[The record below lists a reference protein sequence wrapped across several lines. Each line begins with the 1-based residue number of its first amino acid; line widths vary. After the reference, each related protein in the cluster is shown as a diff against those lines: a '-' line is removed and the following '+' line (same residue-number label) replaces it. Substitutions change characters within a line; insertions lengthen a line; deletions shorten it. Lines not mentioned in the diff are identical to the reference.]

1 MTDMKVGTGFGSLLN
16 KVGSGKAN
24 SEEIAEEA
32 GFMISLQKASVSDVG
47 NRSQSYT
54 AQYDSDTIAYSDTG
68 QAQQAQQTQQAGS
81 TPKDNAQQ
89 AAESV
94 NQGQAPTDNGQTAE
108 NGSTQVT
115 DSQIKEA
122 IKEITGEQP
131 SETMLQH
138 AKKFLENLKGD
149 VNLQEKLKNLLAQAI
164 HSAFQ
169 KLQDP
174 EAQEEEFTKKI
185 LEFLEKLLE
194 SMNKDGKKNP
204 LESGS
209 SDGTIEG
216 VLMQMLANM
225 VRQMQNEYGEGDTA
239 YAVTVEA
246 QVVTAVEAAVQ
257 VDVYENT
264 AVSQMPAE
272 ETAANTDTPVVQ
284 TDISETTQGVS
295 ANPVTDGFEAPTE
308 TTALDDAAYEQIAKE
323 VYAEVYAEAY
333 TEVSV
338 QMTVTAA
345 AAENVQKP
353 QLEVEPVD
361 SVALN
366 RIRTAVAKKSESS
379 ESELEELK
387 RLFALEPKKVKEKPE
402 EEEAEEESEETEGS
416 SQNQTAGNK
425 QVKTAGTQDIS
436 KFGEKLG
443 VESVTATEK
452 TDTAAVAKGFTLSEA
467 GVKQVLSQVVTET
480 LNNLPQQQG
489 EKSITMTL
497 NPETLGRITIRMVEN
512 AGRME
517 VVVAAHNK
525 DTADL
530 LAQRLDGMESM
541 MKQSGTQLE
550 KCQVVYEPEQND
562 KAGQQN
568 YEGSSK
574 NPYVRQ
580 QDDRDT
586 DENGDFQE
594 ALRQQAV

>member
-24 SEEIAEEA
+24 NEEIAEEA

-47 NRSQSYT
+47 NRSQPYT

-68 QAQQAQQTQQAGS
+68 QAQQTQQAQQTGS
-81 TPKDNAQQ
+81 LQKDNAQQ

-108 NGSTQVT
+108 NGNTSVT

-194 SMNKDGKKNP
+194 SMNKDGKKDP
-204 LESGS
+204 FESGNA
-209 SDGTIEG
+209 DGTIEG

-264 AVSQMPAE
+264 VVSQMPNQ
-272 ETAANTDTPVVQ
+272 ETAANTDTPVQ
-284 TDISETTQGVS
+284 TDVSETTQEVS

-308 TTALDDAAYEQIAKE
+308 TAALDDAAYEQIAKE

-338 QMTVTAA
+338 QMTVT

-416 SQNQTAGNK
+416 SQNQTTGNK

-574 NPYVRQ
+574 NPYIRQ
-580 QDDRDT
+580 QDDRNT

>member
-24 SEEIAEEA
+24 NEEIAEEA

-47 NRSQSYT
+47 NRSQPYT

-68 QAQQAQQTQQAGS
+68 QAQQAQQAQQTGS
-81 TPKDNAQQ
+81 TPKDNVQQ

-164 HSAFQ
+164 RSAFQ
-169 KLQDP
+169 KLQNP
-174 EAQEEEFTKKI
+174 EEQEEEFTKKI

-194 SMNKDGKKNP
+194 SMNKDGKKDP

-264 AVSQMPAE
+264 AVSQMPNQ
-272 ETAANTDTPVVQ
+272 ETAANIDTPVR
-284 TDISETTQGVS
+284 TDVPEAAKEAS
-295 ANPVTDGFEAPTE
+295 ANPVTDGFKVPAE
-308 TTALDDAAYEQIAKE
+308 TAALDDAAYEQIAKE

-512 AGRME
+512 AGKME

>member
-24 SEEIAEEA
+24 NEEIAEEA

-47 NRSQSYT
+47 NRSQPYT

-68 QAQQAQQTQQAGS
+68 QAQQTQQAQQTGS
-81 TPKDNAQQ
+81 LQKDNAQQ

-94 NQGQAPTDNGQTAE
+94 NQGQAPTDNAQTAE
-108 NGSTQVT
+108 NGNTSVT
-115 DSQIKEA
+115 DSQIKEV

-264 AVSQMPAE
+264 AVSQMPNQ
-272 ETAANTDTPVVQ
+272 ETAKNTDTPVR
-284 TDISETTQGVS
+284 TDVPEAAKEAS
-295 ANPVTDGFEAPTE
+295 ANPVIDGFEAPTE

-338 QMTVTAA
+338 QMTVT

-402 EEEAEEESEETEGS
+402 EEESEEESVETQGS

>member
-24 SEEIAEEA
+24 NEEIAEEA

-47 NRSQSYT
+47 NRSQPYT

-68 QAQQAQQTQQAGS
+68 QAQQTQQAQQTGS
-81 TPKDNAQQ
+81 LQKDNAQQ

-94 NQGQAPTDNGQTAE
+94 NQGQAPTDNAQTAE
-108 NGSTQVT
+108 NGNISVT

-164 HSAFQ
+164 HSAFR

-264 AVSQMPAE
+264 AVSQMPNQ
-272 ETAANTDTPVVQ
+272 ETAKNTDTPVR
-284 TDISETTQGVS
+284 TDVSETTQEVS
-295 ANPVTDGFEAPTE
+295 ANPVTDGFEVPAE
-308 TTALDDAAYEQIAKE
+308 TAAFDDAAYEQIAKE

-338 QMTVTAA
+338 QMTVT

-512 AGRME
+512 AGKME

-580 QDDRDT
+580 QDDRNT

>member
-16 KVGSGKAN
+16 KVSSGKAN
-24 SEEIAEEA
+24 NEEIAEEA

-47 NRSQSYT
+47 NRSQPYT

-68 QAQQAQQTQQAGS
+68 QAQQAQQAQQTGS
-81 TPKDNAQQ
+81 LQKDNAQQ

-264 AVSQMPAE
+264 AVSQMPNQ
-272 ETAANTDTPVVQ
+272 ETAANTDTPVR
-284 TDISETTQGVS
+284 TDVPETAQEVS
-295 ANPVTDGFEAPTE
+295 ANPVIDGFEVPAE
-308 TTALDDAAYEQIAKE
+308 TAALDDAAYEQIAKE

-338 QMTVTAA
+338 QMTVT

-580 QDDRDT
+580 QDERDT

>member
-24 SEEIAEEA
+24 NEEIAEEA

-47 NRSQSYT
+47 NRSQPYT

-68 QAQQAQQTQQAGS
+68 QAQQTQQAQQTGS
-81 TPKDNAQQ
+81 LQKDNAQQ

-108 NGSTQVT
+108 NGNTSVT

-194 SMNKDGKKNP
+194 SMNKDGKKDP
-204 LESGS
+204 FESGNA
-209 SDGTIEG
+209 DGTIEG

-264 AVSQMPAE
+264 AVSQMPNQ
-272 ETAANTDTPVVQ
+272 ETAKNTDTPVR
-284 TDISETTQGVS
+284 TDVSETTQEVS

-338 QMTVTAA
+338 QMTVT

-530 LAQRLDGMESM
+530 LAQRLDDMESM

-574 NPYVRQ
+574 NPYIRQ
-580 QDDRDT
+580 QDERDT